1 MRARSRPTG
10 ARRSLHRLTQSIV
23 ATNPRQPELHSR
35 LMRGGVAIVAALT
48 VLVTGSAAIAGG
60 TGLLWNG
67 SFTHGSGSW
76 TGVQANAG
84 GFTVVPAP
92 GGRAG
97 MAARF
102 VVHPGDRPVGST
114 GERAEVF
121 KTTGEQAGVESFWKW
136 SVYFAPG
143 GTSRPQHVVEP
154 LHALASLRQLRTVPV
169 LVRDPERQ
177 REGMAPLPHLGWRPG
192 PSGAP

>member
-1 MRARSRPTG
+1 MHNPVPTG

-60 TGLLWNG
+60 TGLLWTARSRTAPDRG
-67 SFTHGSGSW
+67 PASRPTRLVDSPSS
-76 TGVQANAG
+76 
-84 GFTVVPAP
+84 PAP
-92 GGRAG
+92 AGRAG

-102 VVHPGDRPVGST
+102 VVRPGDRPVGST

-136 SVYFAPG
+136 SVVLR
-143 GTSRPQHVVEP
+143 SRRDFEPQHVVEP
-154 LHALASLRQLRTVPV
+154 LHALASLRQLRGRLPFSFRSRTTT
-169 LVRDPERQ
+169 
-177 REGMAPLPHLGWRPG
+177 EGMAPLPHLGWRPG